1 MIHRV
6 FFDTNIL
13 LDVLTEREPF
23 FDEAAQLWSLAE
35 KRQIE
40 GLVSALSLPTAYYL
54 LRHAAGHR
62 KAITGIKAVR
72 SIFDI
77 VTLDQNMIDQAIGND
92 YPDLEDGIQ
101 ACAALR
107 AGADC
112 IVTRD
117 PKGFRKSD
125 VPVLAPGTL
134 IASLNI
140 KSLSE

>member
-1 MIHRV
+1 MIRHV

-13 LDVLTEREPF
+13 LDVLTERQPF
-23 FDEAAQLWSLAE
+23 FEDAALLWTMAE

-40 GLVSALSLPTAYYL
+40 GIVSAMSLPTAYYL
-54 LRHAAGHR
+54 LRRVVGHR

-72 SIFDI
+72 SIFEI
-77 VTLDQNMIDQAIGND
+77 VTLDHHMIDQAIDAD
-92 YPDLEDGIQ
+92 YSDLEDGIQ

-125 VPVLAPGTL
+125 VPVLAPETL

-140 KSLSE
+140 E